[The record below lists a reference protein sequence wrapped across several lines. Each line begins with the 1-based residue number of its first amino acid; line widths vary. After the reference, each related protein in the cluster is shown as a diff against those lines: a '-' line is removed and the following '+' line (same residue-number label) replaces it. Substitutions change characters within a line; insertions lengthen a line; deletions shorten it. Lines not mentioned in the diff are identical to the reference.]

1 MKRLL
6 ILGLFLFTALF
17 INAQSENTAKALKYL
32 QDGKLDSA
40 RIAIDSAVLHEST
53 TGVPNTWYYRGFIYK
68 ELYKKIERDNPTSG
82 FRAEALSSFQQ
93 SILLDTAGKLFDD
106 NASNINFL
114 ASAYYNDAIKTLND
128 RNYEISI
135 ENFNNYKE
143 AKLFIDSTINL
154 SAQEIGYYLG
164 LSTVYLGISE
174 ADSTKKKEFLQKAKA
189 TYSHV
194 LVLDENNLSANY
206 NIGIIYYNQAVDI
219 ILNLE
224 YDVDLIKLSETQDNC
239 IELFKQSLPYMEV
252 AISVEPDNVNTL
264 EGLAGIYYSLN
275 EFDKS
280 DEYKS
285 KIEQISEDE

>member
-53 TGVPNTWYYRGFIYK
+53 TGLPNTWYYRGFIYK
-68 ELYKKIERDNPTSG
+68 ELYKKIERENPTSG

-106 NASNINFL
+106 NASNIDFL
-114 ASAYYNDAIKTLND
+114 ASAFYNDAIKTLND
-128 RNYEISI
+128 RNYKISI
-135 ENFNNYKE
+135 ENFDNYIE
-143 AKLFIDSTINL
+143 AKLFIDTTINL

-164 LSTVYLGISE
+164 LSTVYLEISE
-174 ADSTKKKEFLQKAKA
+174 TDSTKKKEFLQKAKD

-194 LVLDENNLSANY
+194 LELDEDNLSANY

-219 ILNLE
+219 ILSLE

-285 KIEQISEDE
+285 KIEQINEDE